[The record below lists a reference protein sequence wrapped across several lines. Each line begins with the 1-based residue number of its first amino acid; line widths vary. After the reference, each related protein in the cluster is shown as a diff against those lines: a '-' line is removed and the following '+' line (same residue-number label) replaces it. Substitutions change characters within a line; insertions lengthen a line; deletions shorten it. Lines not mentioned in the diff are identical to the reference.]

1 MSILR
6 WLTGPP
12 KPNSP
17 TPRSEPGTVPS
28 SRSDQK
34 SGLAAYSA
42 ADDPALFE
50 RIHALALAPTDFEV
64 LTVSGIC
71 QVQQGRF
78 AEAEISFRRAISA
91 DSEQV
96 SAWTN

>member
-50 RIHALALAPTDFEV
+50 RIHALQSTNAFAAAYALLGQALAQRPNDPTLLLEKGS
-64 LTVSGIC
+64 LLLSW
-71 QVQQGRF
+71 GRLL
-78 AEAEISFRRAISA
+78 EAS
-91 DSEQV
+91 V
-96 SAWTN
+96 